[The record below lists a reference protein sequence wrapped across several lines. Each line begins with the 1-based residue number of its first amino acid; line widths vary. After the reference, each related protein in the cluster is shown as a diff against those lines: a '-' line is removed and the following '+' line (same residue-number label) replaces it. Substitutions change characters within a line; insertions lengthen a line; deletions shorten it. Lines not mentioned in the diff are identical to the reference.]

1 MGEMLAAT
9 ERAKPRNPKP
19 PKERR
24 LHDVTDDAPT
34 LKELGISKRE
44 SAETQNRVF
53 VQRAFKPAEF
63 WRYAGRWRVFRV
75 LALP

>member
-24 LHDVTDDAPT
+24 LHGVTDDAPT

-44 SAETQNRVF
+44 SAKAQKLAKSRFRSTG
-53 VQRAFKPAEF
+53 VQT
-63 WRYAGRWRVFRV
+63 G
-75 LALP
+75 